1 MAPGSSISKARPL
14 AMVLPI
20 SLRVAQKELTRRRI
34 QDAARELFYVN
45 GYEATTIDQI
55 AVGAGTRRSTLYV
68 HFRDKEDILRAIAE
82 GYCNGLAAIMERLP
96 GPVPSRSEIDAWLNE
111 VAAFVANERTPT
123 VLLNDLG
130 NKDDIPAPIVHIG
143 IRLNQAL
150 ATNVPA
156 FRRALDPGPDQG
168 PAQAWATVVLRS
180 LCWACLQRSRHPED
194 AFTGDLLT
202 VVGDLFETFCRK

>member
-1 MAPGSSISKARPL
+1 MAASSSKARPL
-14 AMVLPI
+14 ATVLPI
-20 SLRVAQKELTRRRI
+20 SLRDAQKELTRKRI
-34 QDAARELFYVN
+34 QDAARELFYLN

-68 HFRDKEDILRAIAE
+68 HFRDKEDILLTIAE
-82 GYCNGLAAIMERLP
+82 GYCDGLAAIMERLP
-96 GPVPSRSEIDAWLNE
+96 GPVPSRPEIDAWLNE

-123 VLLNDLG
+123 VLLSDLG
-130 NKDDIPAPIVHIG
+130 NKADIPPPVVHIG

-156 FRRALDPGPDQG
+156 FRRALDPGPDQSL
-168 PAQAWATVVLRS
+168 AQAWATTVLRA

-194 AFTGDLLT
+194 AVTGDLLT
-202 VVGDLFETFCRK
+202 VVGDLFETFCRQ